1 MMLMYSCNV
10 SGIVDYTERK
20 VGKSE
25 HFERI

>member
-1 MMLMYSCNV
+1 MMLMHLCNV

-25 HFERI
+25 HLDRI